1 MYKNL
6 QYVLIENDRSYM
18 ANLFPT
24 RLIEKGGNAAF
35 LKTFLVIL
43 NGKYA
48 IIQRALKF
56 DFSNYNGLEN

>member
-1 MYKNL
+1 
-6 QYVLIENDRSYM
+6 M

-24 RLIEKGGNAAF
+24 WLIEKGGNAAF